1 MKGFVASCAKNC
13 PTILNQACAAGDICA
28 WPRNQK
34 PWSTLTY
41 ARWLQNKTGEAGN
54 TQKGGNTCIAAGY
67 EILARIAQ
75 LNTYIDITAVTLTGT
90 RRPIYQSPEIGSL
103 AWSTIAWQGGVAS
116 YACNMAGM
124 TEIVCVSFKKGA
136 VATVAVIFAGF
147 VIHNEVSVAAI
158 TWTHCQPKEIH
169 HDAIGSLVGC
179 IVLSQGAIRGWI
191 HVEDSS
197 AGSADVKSTHTK
209 KHSVSVSEID
219 IGRKRQ
225 DTGIYCVR

>member
-1 MKGFVASCAKNC
+1 MMRFVWHLRMLLGRIDCWLS
-13 PTILNQACAAGDICA
+13 
-28 WPRNQK
+28 
-34 PWSTLTY
+34 STLTCINTGKLLWVGNEGFRCKLCKKLSHHTQPSLCS
-41 ARWLQNKTGEAGN
+41 RWYLCMTPKPKTGEAGN
-54 TQKGGNTCIAAGY
+54 TQKGGNTGITAGY

-103 AWSTIAWQGGVAS
+103 AWSTIAWQRGVAS

-169 HDAIGSLVGC
+169 HNPIGSLVSC
-179 IVLSQGAIRGWI
+179 IV
-191 HVEDSS
+191 
-197 AGSADVKSTHTK
+197 
-209 KHSVSVSEID
+209 
-219 IGRKRQ
+219 
-225 DTGIYCVR
+225 